1 MLGPDWSAGAP
12 VAGPLGT
19 ENREVDGNVDAS
31 RVAAA
36 TSAERVGWA
45 ASAVVRGP
53 ATGELDATVGDI
65 DGDCTLDEISPVLSD
80 AARAGSV

>member
-1 MLGPDWSAGAP
+1 MVLRPED
-12 VAGPLGT
+12 
-19 ENREVDGNVDAS
+19 EEVDGGADAS
-31 RVAAA
+31 RDAAA

-65 DGDCTLDEISPVLSD
+65 DGDCTLETISPVLSD
-80 AARAGSV
+80 VARAGSA